1 MGQRRRYP
9 FARLVPTFVME
20 ATMGNGAATATLER
34 RTVVRAEPG
43 VATLGRSVVI
53 KGDLTGSEDLIIDG
67 RVEGRIDLPD
77 HSLTIG
83 PDAHIEAEVVAKAVI
98 VLGSVTGRIMASH
111 KVEIRDGGSVDG
123 GAYFRGKV
131 DMGTRS
137 HVSPASESDR

>member
-1 MGQRRRYP
+1 
-9 FARLVPTFVME
+9 
-20 ATMGNGAATATLER
+20 MGNGAATATLER
-34 RTVVRAEPG
+34 RTVEPG

-67 RVEGRIDLPD
+67 RVEGRINLPD

-98 VLGSVTGRIMASH
+98 VIGSVTGRITATH

-123 GAYFRGKV
+123 DLQSASVVIHEGAYLRGKV
-131 DMGTRS
+131 DMGIRS
-137 HVSPASESDR
+137 HVSPVSESDR